1 MSQPAT
7 TNRSPD
13 PFDRESALLPKDA
26 PARVARWTGWLL
38 LALAAFVAAFA
49 TVFRLPETVVAPFVL
64 VPAEGTDP
72 LRAPQA
78 GELAAVRVQAGQSVQ
93 AGEELFQIRSDDIRN
108 GHAQLRQMTEDERA
122 LAERVRKLDDSLVT
136 ELAIKDAEIV
146 QAERELTFRDQHLA
160 TVRDL
165 LSRAERLVADGL
177 LSQVELLSHQ
187 LDAAESEKDR
197 VLTEKL
203 RQQLA
208 LQRQERITARTRARI
223 DEQAEAEKVRV
234 RLAALRE
241 QLADSAGDVK
251 SVRAPYAA
259 VVLSVAQRTAGG
271 VVTTGTELCQ
281 LARPDSRPRAQ
292 LTLPES
298 GVPKLRP
305 GLPVRLFLAAFPY
318 QRHGTVSATVTWVS
332 PAAVNAQGEP
342 HFIALADPQPG
353 SPSPLPWRI
362 GMNGEAR
369 ILTGRRTLL
378 ERALEPLRAVRE
390 NAFVE

>member
-1 MSQPAT
+1 MSQPAA
-7 TNRSPD
+7 NAPD
-13 PFDRESALLPKDA
+13 PLDRESALLPKDA

-38 LALAAFVAAFA
+38 LALAAVAAAFA

-78 GELAAVRVQAGQSVQ
+78 GELAVVRVQAGQSVKL
-93 AGEELFQIRSDDIRN
+93 GEELFQIRSDDIRN
-108 GHAQLRQMTEDERA
+108 GHARLRQLSEDERA

-136 ELAIKDAEIV
+136 ELAIKDAELV

-165 LSRAERLVADGL
+165 LGRAERLVADGL
-177 LSQVELLSHQ
+177 LSQVELLGHQ

-208 LQRQERITARTRARI
+208 LQRQDRMTARARARI
-223 DEQAEAEKVRV
+223 DEQAEAEKLRV
-234 RLAALRE
+234 QLTTLRA

-251 SVRAPYAA
+251 SVRAPYDA
-259 VVLSVAQRTAGG
+259 VVLSVSQRTPGG
-271 VVTTGTELCQ
+271 VVNTGVELCQ
-281 LARPDSRPRAQ
+281 LARPEARPRAQ
-292 LTLPES
+292 LMLPES
-298 GVPKLRP
+298 GVPKLRL
-305 GLPVRLFLAAFPY
+305 GQPVRLFLAAFPY
-318 QRHGTVSATVTWVS
+318 QRHGTVSATLTWVS
-332 PAAVNAQGEP
+332 PASVKADGEP
-342 HFIALADPQPG
+342 HFIALTDLQTG
-353 SPSPLPWRI
+353 DTPSLPLRI

-378 ERALEPLRAVRE
+378 ERALEPLRAMRE
-390 NAFVE
+390 RAFVE